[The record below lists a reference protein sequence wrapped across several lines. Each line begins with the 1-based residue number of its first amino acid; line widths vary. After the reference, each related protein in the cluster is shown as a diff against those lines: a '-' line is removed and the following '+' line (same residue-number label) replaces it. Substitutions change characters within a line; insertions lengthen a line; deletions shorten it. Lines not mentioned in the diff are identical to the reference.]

1 MKTVPA
7 DKLMLVARNW
17 SKRGENTDF
26 RHFFKFFTGSVNI
39 SNNDFFQFDNALFRM
54 LKRSARHDGYS
65 SLSAALEWEV
75 FKKSWIY
82 RPKIIHF
89 WFADHD
95 YHFSFRTAKLFGAK
109 IVGNFFFSIEE
120 FERRMPDKSHLK
132 HLDLITASGRKQ
144 MDYLSKYVHV
154 IPHNNID
161 EVYNDMYGIGWCDT
175 QREFEAKLK
184 SIIEHTKGNFIFLHA
199 GYNNWDNEMD
209 NVVTDEIIDL
219 AKEKD
224 IKLISG
230 HEHIHNIVKDT
241 LFHTGSIMPMNIGE
255 LGEKFYWTSTK
266 GLKSIDHKVGTSLEN
281 DDVILSRED
290 LSNIKNYP
298 QKCIQIKSSKS
309 IGLEDLKLVKKELT
323 IDILEDFTEQAVK
336 NGFDKEFVEKLIND
350 QKN

>member
-1 MKTVPA
+1 MSIMKIIAIPDLHL
-7 DKLMLVARNW
+7 DKKFNVTYGDPQIWA
-17 SKRGENTDF
+17 SKPLTLIKSIVRKERPDKILFLGDIFHTSHPSFHSIFNFLQTIKNYDV
-26 RHFFKFFTGSVNI
+26 SVI
-39 SNNDFFQFDNALFRM
+39 SGN
-54 LKRSARHDGYS
+54 HDIPKTLYKYTTNS
-65 SLSAALEWEV
+65 D
-75 FKKSWIY
+75 KKS
-82 RPKIIHF
+82 
-89 WFADHD
+89 
-95 YHFSFRTAKLFGAK
+95 
-109 IVGNFFFSIEE
+109 V
-120 FERRMPDKSHLK
+120 
-132 HLDLITASGRKQ
+132 

-161 EVYNDMYGIGWCDT
+161 EIHDDMYGIGWCDT

-184 SIIEHTKGNFIFLHA
+184 SVIKYTKGNIIFLHA

-230 HEHIHNIVKDT
+230 HEHIHNTIKDT